1 MKTDENKMK
10 ENGVKTAGHK
20 MDSCCCG
27 HGHDQPKNEAQKEG
41 KYYCL
46 MKCEGS
52 KIYDQPGNCPMC
64 NMKLISTNVKNEHG
78 FHHFFG

>member
-1 MKTDENKMK
+1 MK
-10 ENGVKTAGHK
+10 ENGVKTEGHK

-27 HGHDQPKNEAQKEG
+27 GGHDQPKNEAPKEG
-41 KYYCL
+41 KYYCP
-46 MKCEGS
+46 MKCEGR

-64 NMKLISTNVKNEHG
+64 NMKLNPTNDKNEHG